1 MAAGREPPPA
11 EAAADRKRRQW
22 AEFGGAE
29 AYERRIGRFAL
40 ETDGEAVL
48 ALWRRAGAVAPP
60 VLDLPCGAGRMSEL
74 LRAESG
80 RPPVAA
86 DYSLR
91 MLGVARRRL
100 GGGAVRCDAFRT
112 PFAAASFGAVLSLRL
127 VFHYADLA
135 GLREEVHRLLR
146 PGGVWIFDSLNRGSL
161 RHLIEG
167 LARGFRRGRAGLHFT
182 DSRTVATDLGSGGF
196 EVEATLGR
204 YLLPT
209 RLYRFLPAPLTRVL
223 DVTARRVPEE
233 RRVLTYWLA
242 RKSR

>member
-1 MAAGREPPPA
+1 MAAGRESPPA

-22 AEFGGAE
+22 AELGGAE
-29 AYERRIGRFAL
+29 GYERRIGGFAL
-40 ETDGEAVL
+40 ETDAEAVL
-48 ALWRRAGAVAPP
+48 ALWRRAGALAPP
-60 VLDLPCGAGRMSEL
+60 VLDLPSGAGRMSEM

-91 MLGVARRRL
+91 MLAVARRRL
-100 GGGAVRCDAFRT
+100 GSGVVRCDAFHS

-127 VFHYADLA
+127 VFHYANLA
-135 GLREEVHRLLR
+135 GLVEEVHRLVR

-161 RHLIEG
+161 RHLVEG
-167 LARGFRRGRAGLHFT
+167 VVRGLRRGRVGLHFT
-182 DSRTVATDLGSGGF
+182 DPRTVESELRSGGF
-196 EVEATLGR
+196 EVEATMGR

-223 DVTARRVPEE
+223 AVAARRLPEE
-233 RRVLTYWLA
+233 RLVLTYWLV
-242 RKSR
+242 RKVR